1 MPRVERSGQQ
11 PAQSGPEVSRDR
23 IDDIYIQR
31 HEGAGGDGTDGRD
44 QPKRQFSAGSIT
56 HPLGDEAGQAPG
68 HNGER
73 EDIEGRAGA
82 SHDGDIRSENGRKHR
97 QHDWNAAEENQIDQS
112 LFRTNSIPLLRLRRT
127 VIVRAKAWSNH
138 RGLRNPNRGLSRCG
152 LEYAADGR
160 DDERRGHHQHRPQP
174 EHQAAR
180 LPPAAI
186 FFLSVSQTLRTS
198 AVISE
203 QSSICRK

>member
-1 MPRVERSGQQ
+1 MTTK
-11 PAQSGPEVSRDR
+11 AT
-23 IDDIYIQR
+23 QR
-31 HEGAGGDGTDGRD
+31 T
-44 QPKRQFSAGSIT
+44 IT

-68 HNGER
+68 HNSER

-82 SHDGDIRSENGRKHR
+82 SMMATYGPRTAESIASTNGTPQKKARSIKACFDRR
-97 QHDWNAAEENQIDQS
+97 RCA
-112 LFRTNSIPLLRLRRT
+112 TNSIPLLRLRRT

-138 RGLRNPNRGLSRCG
+138 RGLRDPDRGLSQCG
-152 LEYAADGR
+152 SEYPANGR